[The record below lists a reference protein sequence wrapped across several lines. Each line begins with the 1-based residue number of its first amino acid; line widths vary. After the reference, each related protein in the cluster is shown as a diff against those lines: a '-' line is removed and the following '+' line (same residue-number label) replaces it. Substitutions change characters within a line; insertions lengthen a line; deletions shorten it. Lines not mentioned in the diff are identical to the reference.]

1 MKQKATRSR
10 SPLPGILGLLALTSL
25 VVIVALI
32 VLLPD
37 ADEEPAAGSSP
48 TAVASER
55 AYLDALAAIDPGF
68 VDNERAALNAGENIC
83 QEIEAGKSD
92 IVAKNA
98 AKRFDAPE
106 SQGADIVRAARTHL
120 CP

>member
-1 MKQKATRSR
+1 MKQKAKR
-10 SPLPGILGLLALTSL
+10 SPLPGILGLLALTGL
-25 VVIVALI
+25 VVVVALI
-32 VLLPD
+32 VLLPGE
-37 ADEEPAAGSSP
+37 AEEPAAGSSP
-48 TAVASER
+48 AAAAGER
-55 AYLDALAAIDPGF
+55 AYLDALKAIDPGF

-83 QEIEAGKSD
+83 QEIESGKESD

-106 SQGADIVRAARTHL
+106 DQGADIVKAARTHL